1 MTWTSFDWYILGVII
16 LLTVCSILTR
26 CSYMLFGDRFPLSD
40 GVRRALRYAPVAA
53 LIAIIVPELLPW
65 RAQTGIVLD
74 ARVVAAVIATLLFLR
89 TGSTLVVILGGM
101 LALWVTRFLFGFVG
115 F

>member
-1 MTWTSFDWYILGVII
+1 MIESIDWYILGAI
-16 LLTVCSILTR
+16 LLLTLCSILTR

-53 LIAIIVPELLPW
+53 LIGIVVPELLPW
-65 RAQTGIVLD
+65 RPGAGIVFD
-74 ARVVAAVIATLLFLR
+74 ARALAAVAAIFLFMR
-89 TGSTLVVILGGM
+89 TQNTLVVILGGM
-101 LALWVTRFLFGFVG
+101 VAFWVLRFLLSVG